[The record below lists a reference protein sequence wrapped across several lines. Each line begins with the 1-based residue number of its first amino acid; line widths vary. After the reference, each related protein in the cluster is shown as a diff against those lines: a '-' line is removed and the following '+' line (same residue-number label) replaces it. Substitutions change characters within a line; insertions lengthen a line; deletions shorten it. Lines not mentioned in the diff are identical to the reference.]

1 MNTPYIS
8 ALLCILFLTSFAK
21 IATAFSVFKEGLGIK
36 GFGISAALGALALA
50 LSLAAIEP
58 QLKDVGGIDALLS
71 GKSVAE
77 LENIMRPH
85 LEAQSDTD
93 VKNKIFPPAQGGAFV
108 AGQGSGQPGLSMPR
122 LVVVF
127 LVSELGKAFKIGLAL
142 LLPFV
147 LIDILVA
154 NVLAILTVTQ
164 IKAQVVSLPL
174 KLILFVAVDG
184 WGLIAKNLLHNS
196 GGL

>member
-8 ALLCILFLTSFAK
+8 AILCLLFLTSFAK
-21 IATAFSVFKEGLGIK
+21 IATAFTVFKEGLGLR
-36 GFGISAALGALALA
+36 GFGISAALGALALS
-50 LSLAAIEP
+50 LSLVAVEP
-58 QLKDVGGIDALLS
+58 HLRELGGVDALFS
-71 GKSVAE
+71 GRSVGELEKTMRPYLESQTDAE
-77 LENIMRPH
+77 LK
-85 LEAQSDTD
+85 T
-93 VKNKIFPPAQGGAFV
+93 KIFPPEEV
-108 AGQGSGQPGLSMPR
+108 AKPEAAPTELSMPR

-127 LVSELGKAFKIGLAL
+127 LVSELSKAFKIGLAL

-174 KLILFVAVDG
+174 KLLLFVAVDG
-184 WGLIAKNLLHNS
+184 WGLIAKNLLQNS
-196 GGL
+196 GAL